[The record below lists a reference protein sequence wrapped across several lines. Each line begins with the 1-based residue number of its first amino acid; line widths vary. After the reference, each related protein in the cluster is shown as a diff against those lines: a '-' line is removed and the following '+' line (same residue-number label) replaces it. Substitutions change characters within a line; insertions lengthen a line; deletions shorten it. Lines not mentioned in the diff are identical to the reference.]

1 LIGSQNRTFYCLKPE
16 TGEIL
21 WKFKAL
27 GKIDASPVISGN
39 TVVVATAD
47 GRLHLLDLNTGNEH
61 WIYEIGSQ
69 ITATPA
75 VANGMIATGAFD
87 GNLYLFGNSDQ
98 Q

>member
-1 LIGSQNRTFYCLKPE
+1 
-16 TGEIL
+16 
-21 WKFKAL
+21 
-27 GKIDASPVISGN
+27 
-39 TVVVATAD
+39 VATAD